1 MAGQYLSPHQRSI
14 VNRFYANTDA
24 RVTQRLS
31 ELVSDLA
38 VESDPKKVGMLWQ
51 SVHTQLKST
60 PADQMK
66 VGRLIAQRDLQ
77 GLATLIEQLTK
88 QRLEGPKKSEG
99 ESATPPPASPTG
111 ERGDA
116 PAAEAGAAT
125 SAAASSTGPAARAGP
140 SPDMLKS
147 ALSAFKKRLKVSRLD
162 AESKLGGRGLTGGR
176 ASGIVAIQPP
186 SQFPKA
192 VWDALVA
199 EGKLRYS
206 GSGLYEL
213 KE

>member
-14 VNRFYANTDA
+14 VNRYYANADA
-24 RVTQRLS
+24 RITQKLA
-31 ELVSDLA
+31 EVVSDLA
-38 VESDPKKVGMLWQ
+38 VETDAKKLGLLWQ
-51 SVHTQLKST
+51 SAHTQLKST

-66 VGRLIAQRDLQ
+66 VGRLVAQRDLK
-77 GLATLIEQLTK
+77 GLAALIEQLSK
-88 QRLEGPKKSEG
+88 ERVNAPARAEA
-99 ESATPPPASPTG
+99 ATAPTAAAPTPS
-111 ERGDA
+111 A
-116 PAAEAGAAT
+116 PAAT
-125 SAAASSTGPAARAGP
+125 SSASPPPSDATGPTP
-140 SPDMLKS
+140 EVLKS
-147 ALSAFKKRLKVSRLD
+147 ALAAFKKRLKVSRLD
-162 AESKLGGRGLTGGR
+162 AESKLGGRGLTGGK

-199 EGKLRYS
+199 EGKMRYS